1 MISFVFSYGVC
12 VLVTENPSQS
22 TQNSGIYDLH
32 CHSDQSDGILSP
44 EALVSRAKANNVEVL
59 ALTDH
64 DTVAGVRRAQKQ
76 GDIEGIKVLPGI
88 EFSSLWKKQ
97 GVHIVGLNVDMDA
110 KILEE
115 AVQRQES
122 SRDERAR
129 RIGEKLGQMGIEDAY
144 EGARRC
150 AGEGVIGRPHFAA
163 HLVENGYAKNTK
175 QAFKKYLGSGKPGD
189 IKQMWPQME
198 EVVEWIL
205 LAGGT
210 PVLAHPAK
218 YDITRTKLRTMV
230 ENFVASGGKAIE
242 VVSGYQALSLTK
254 ELASIAQK
262 YDLKASCGSDF
273 HGPFGEW
280 QELGRFPQLPDS
292 IDPVWSIW

>member
-1 MISFVFSYGVC
+1 M
-12 VLVTENPSQS
+12 TEKPSQ
-22 TQNSGIYDLH
+22 TTPNSGIYDLH

-76 GDIEGIKVLPGI
+76 GEIEGVKVLAGI

-110 KILEE
+110 KVLQE
-115 AVQRQES
+115 AVQKQES

-129 RIGEKLGQMGIEDAY
+129 LIGEKLRELGIEGAY
-144 EGARRC
+144 EGARQH

-163 HLVENGYAKNTK
+163 HLVENGYVNSVNK
-175 QAFKKYLGSGKPGD
+175 AFKKYLGIGKPGNVE
-189 IKQMWPQME
+189 QMWPQIE
-198 EVVEWIL
+198 DVIHWIL
-205 LAGGT
+205 NAGGIA
-210 PVLAHPAK
+210 VLAHPVK
-218 YDITRTKLRTMV
+218 YNMNRTRLCSLVRDFA
-230 ENFVASGGKAIE
+230 EAGGSAIE
-242 VVSGYQALSLTK
+242 VVSGRQMDHVTQD
-254 ELASIAQK
+254 LAEITEK
-262 YDLKASCGSDF
+262 YSLKASCGSDF

-280 QELGRFPQLPDS
+280 QELGKFPPLPES
-292 IDPVWSIW
+292 VDPVWSIW